1 MAEFKLTS
9 RQAEFLLKLAEHS
22 LETGNQSYHF
32 VVGTGQWTGGFRGT
46 DQESD
51 GLDHLPINL
60 AFYMALSKR
69 GYLEIHEAPEHRQ
82 SFKPTIQ
89 IALIQKVF
97 DFNDYHQMSPW
108 RQKWTD
114 LRYDLGKDTTFRS
127 KVIWSLATAALAVL
141 VSILLSRIGVV

>member
-1 MAEFKLTS
+1 MGEFKLTPH
-9 RQAEFLLKLAEHS
+9 QAEFLVKLAEHS
-22 LETGNQSYHF
+22 LETGNQNYLFEHRREPQIGRF
-32 VVGTGQWTGGFRGT
+32 IGT
-46 DQESD
+46 DQD
-51 GLDHLPINL
+51 CDDLDHLPANL
-60 AFYMALSKR
+60 AFYKALSKR